1 MIKNTSLIM
10 KKKLTRTTVILK
22 ILTVVFLFCTNS
34 FAQDSPIQLTLNN
47 VLNAEIKGGEKK
59 AYSVNLKANETARIE
74 VVQDG
79 IDVGLSATNPQGE
92 EFIFSLSPSGLYGDD
107 LILVTAGEA
116 GSYKI
121 DVSPAN
127 PRANLGRYSIVL
139 KEIRPTV
146 AEDLRINEASSK
158 ILQLA
163 GEADQL
169 KYNGT
174 IEGLRGAI
182 AKWDEAI
189 AVSKIKKDR
198 VWEGVALVAKG
209 LIYEQLGE
217 LQQTLDAYLESLNLW
232 REIGNRQ
239 YEGSALNNLG
249 SVYTDLGE
257 LEKSLLYYEQ
267 AIEMHRRTKDRNSE
281 GFALNNLA
289 FSYMRLGDYDKAE
302 ALFQTISGHQ
312 TRRRNRPRKT
322 IRFKHFK

>member
-1 MIKNTSLIM
+1 M
-10 KKKLTRTTVILK
+10 
-22 ILTVVFLFCTNS
+22 
-34 FAQDSPIQLTLNN
+34 
-47 VLNAEIKGGEKK
+47 
-59 AYSVNLKANETARIE
+59 
-74 VVQDG
+74 
-79 IDVGLSATNPQGE
+79 
-92 EFIFSLSPSGLYGDD
+92 
-107 LILVTAGEA
+107 
-116 GSYKI
+116 
-121 DVSPAN
+121 
-127 PRANLGRYSIVL
+127 
-139 KEIRPTV
+139 
-146 AEDLRINEASSK
+146 
-158 ILQLA
+158 QLA

-189 AVSKIKKDR
+189 AVSKIKKDK

-217 LQQTLDAYLESLNLW
+217 LQKTLDAYLESLNLW

-267 AIEMHRRTKDRNSE
+267 AIEMHRRNKDRNSE

-302 ALFQTISGHQ
+302 DFFRQSLVIKLEGESV
-312 TRRRNRPRKT
+312 REKT
-322 IRFKHFK
+322 ICFKHFK